1 MGHTRQDPT
10 KVEMDAVRALLQD
23 SLTRVMVR
31 PVVRTMLP
39 TMAVRINF
47 VMRVSS
53 SWSAALMPDWPLFA
67 VNMLSLFRVQGGD
80 ISRAGTWR
88 MLCILRFRAT

>member
-1 MGHTRQDPT
+1 
-10 KVEMDAVRALLQD
+10 
-23 SLTRVMVR
+23 
-31 PVVRTMLP
+31 
-39 TMAVRINF
+39 
-47 VMRVSS
+47 
-53 SWSAALMPDWPLFA
+53 MPDWPLFA